1 MHVEPRTK
9 RTYRIS
15 ARTQARVRELSSRY
29 GVASSQDGVVEAAV
43 DQLYRAV
50 EADAEATLWAEAAGD
65 PEFRDEASALARI
78 LDRSEAWPA

>member
-1 MHVEPRTK
+1 MEPRTK

-15 ARTQARVRELSSRY
+15 VRTQARVRELSSRY

-43 DQLYRAV
+43 DQLYRTV
-50 EADAEATLWAEAAGD
+50 EADAEAAVWAEAAKD

-78 LDRSEAWPA
+78 LDRAEAWPD